1 MWVHQDAVLQCE
13 GKLRPCC
20 GQYQGQFMIYLV
32 TTLLYEASTGLNGSF
47 IAIQYNF
54 VGILAEYP
62 FLVPHIFIES
72 YFPLIDLLPRIPLAF
87 AQMSPRTTGNLAYFF
102 P

>member
-1 MWVHQDAVLQCE
+1 M
-13 GKLRPCC
+13 RPVSSV
-20 GQYQGQFMIYLV
+20 I
-32 TTLLYEASTGLNGSF
+32 STGLSGSF
-47 IAIQYNF
+47 IVIQYNF
-54 VGILAEYP
+54 VGVLAEYP

-87 AQMSPRTTGNLAYFF
+87 AQMSPQTTGNLAYFF